1 MKTELKMW
9 GPTPTLSP
17 TRPFLIQ
24 PFLSSAFDNYQ
35 AGHNTQII
43 LREPK
48 RVALEDLEA
57 KR

>member
-1 MKTELKMW
+1 MW
-9 GPTPTLSP
+9 GPNPH
-17 TRPFLIQ
+17 PFHIK
-24 PFLSSAFDNYQ
+24 PFLSPAFDNYQ
-35 AGHNTQII
+35 AGHNIMTQVI